1 MTAEASS
8 SDIKKAYY
16 KRARELHPDKN
27 RGDPAA
33 HSNFQAAI
41 TLALTLPLPLPLP
54 LPLTLT
60 PTLSLSLSQPAAHSN
75 AQAVGEAYQVLSSE
89 ELRARYDKEGKKA
102 LEEHAL
108 VDTPHY
114 NPSPSPNPNPQP

>member
-41 TLALTLPLPLPLP
+41 TLALP
-54 LPLTLT
+54 LPLTL
-60 PTLSLSLSQPAAHSN
+60 PLTLTLTLPLTRFAKQLLQPEP
-75 AQAVGEAYQVLSSE
+75 EADGGDGATD
-89 ELRARYDKEGKKA
+89 RARGAVSRRRLSMSSAAPPPKGSISFTVSWPPS
-102 LEEHAL
+102 H
-108 VDTPHY
+108 PH
-114 NPSPSPNPNPQP
+114 P